1 NNNPIVGNI
10 PTSPLGSG
18 AAANPPYQSR
28 RLPRPKPNKTPGI
41 KNVSP
46 KDLPDLGEEIAKN
59 EKEKIEAEKKAAQD
73 SNIEASKDED
83 DGSFNSRPLE
93 DWGKIYGER
102 ILKKEIDVN
111 APFTVEVVA
120 KLDEKGKLI
129 KPQVT
134 AKKDSDPKMLEVAKA
149 GIAAFSDTNLLK
161 PLYELGGRDIVIT
174 FSQDADNLQ
183 AIIKTKTPSPER
195 ANSLQSNLK
204 LVMQGASNFMKE
216 GSDEANLMSRAQLA
230 TDKNFLIINF
240 LISNEEKTQLIEK
253 NLRSLEEKLK
263 KNQTNGGLAENKA
276 SVK

>member
-1 NNNPIVGNI
+1 
-10 PTSPLGSG
+10 
-18 AAANPPYQSR
+18 
-28 RLPRPKPNKTPGI
+28 
-41 KNVSP
+41 
-46 KDLPDLGEEIAKN
+46 
-59 EKEKIEAEKKAAQD
+59 
-73 SNIEASKDED
+73 
-83 DGSFNSRPLE
+83 
-93 DWGKIYGER
+93 
-102 ILKKEIDVN
+102 
-111 APFTVEVVA
+111 
-120 KLDEKGKLI
+120 LDEKGKLI

-134 AKKDSDPKMLEVAKA
+134 AKKDSDPKMLEVAKD

-195 ANSLQSNLK
+195 ANSLQGNLK